1 MADIVY
7 HLIEWLD
14 GEHGQDFKIIPYP
27 LAEKIKWA
35 LLKYI
40 R

>member
-1 MADIVY
+1 MADIMY
-7 HLIEWLD
+7 RIIEWLD
-14 GEHGQDFKIIPYP
+14 GEHGIKIIPYK

-35 LLKYI
+35 LLKNI